1 MSVVLIYDENVT
13 LLGVA
18 KNYKAAIDFLVNK
31 GYLSGS
37 MQIYDQESNH
47 YVRIDEYDK
56 YYGENWLDVIRDE
69 WDVENF
75 NEFWGHWLLLDEW
88 DVIGE

>member
-1 MSVVLIYDENVT
+1 MSVVLVYDEDVT

-31 GYLSGS
+31 GYLSDS

-47 YVRIDEYDK
+47 YVRIDE

-75 NEFWGHWLLLDEW
+75 NEFCWLLLDEW

>member
-1 MSVVLIYDENVT
+1 MSVVLIYDEDVT

-18 KNYKAAIDFLVNK
+18 KNYKTAIDFLFNK
-31 GYLSGS
+31 GYLSDS
-37 MQIYDQESNH
+37 LQIYDKKSNH
-47 YVRIDEYDK
+47 YVRIDEY
-56 YYGENWLDVIRDE
+56 YGEDWLDVIRDE

>member
-1 MSVVLIYDENVT
+1 MSVVLIYDEDVT

-18 KNYKAAIDFLVNK
+18 KNCKAAVDFLFNK
-31 GYLSGS
+31 GYLSDS

-47 YVRIDEYDK
+47 YVRIDE

-75 NEFWGHWLLLDEW
+75 NEFWHSWLFLEEW

>member
-1 MSVVLIYDENVT
+1 MSVVLIYDEDVT

-18 KNYKAAIDFLVNK
+18 KNYKAAVDFLLNK
-31 GYLSGS
+31 GYLSDS

-47 YVRIDEYDK
+47 YVRIDE

-75 NEFWGHWLLLDEW
+75 NEFWQSWLFLDEW

>member
-1 MSVVLIYDENVT
+1 MSVVLIYDEDVT

-18 KNYKAAIDFLVNK
+18 KNYKAAIDFLFNK
-31 GYLSGS
+31 GYLSDS
-37 MQIYDQESNH
+37 IQIYDQESNH
-47 YVRIDEYDK
+47 YVRIDE

-75 NEFWGHWLLLDEW
+75 NEFWQSWLLLDEW
-88 DVIGE
+88 DIIGE

>member
-1 MSVVLIYDENVT
+1 MSVVLIYDEDVT

-18 KNYKAAIDFLVNK
+18 KNYKTAIDFLVNK
-31 GYLSGS
+31 GYLSDS
-37 MQIYDQESNH
+37 LQIYDKKSNH
-47 YVRIDEYDK
+47 YVRIGE
-56 YYGENWLDVIRDE
+56 YYGEDWLDVIRDE

-88 DVIGE
+88 DIIGE

>member
-1 MSVVLIYDENVT
+1 MSVILIYDEDVT

-18 KNYKAAIDFLVNK
+18 KNYKTAIDFLVNK
-31 GYLSGS
+31 GFLSDS

-47 YVRIDEYDK
+47 YVRIDE

-75 NEFWGHWLLLDEW
+75 NEFWQSWLFLDEW
-88 DVIGE
+88 DIIGE